1 MPQVRPNIIL
11 IMCDQ
16 MRWDAAGFAGSSI
29 VQTPYLDRLAQSGV
43 CFENAYCA
51 SPVCSPA
58 RASWLT
64 GLYPHAHL
72 QLKNYGPGSIGKW
85 GSYLPPDRVTIG
97 DVLKS
102 AGYRCG
108 MVGPWHLG
116 NDHLPQHGFDDFWCT
131 YRYLG
136 KDYPDPL
143 LDSFDRAGVPN
154 LYLKDAEGMT
164 QYGNTLEFGVI
175 TDPQQQ
181 RTTWTIDRSLE
192 FIQQPHDA
200 PFFLFVS
207 IKDPHPRILVPPD
220 LVELYPEDQ
229 MPLPT
234 SFRDPLDDK
243 PLSQARAKFRIPPTV
258 TDDQFRRVIAYYYA
272 LITHIDMQVNRLLRT
287 LETQS
292 ITQNTIVAF
301 ISDHGEMLGDHGFT
315 EKCLMYEASVRVPCL
330 LSWRGTL
337 PAEARVKTPLGGVDL
352 MPTLLALA
360 GEEPP
365 SPIDG
370 RSVAAS
376 ILAGEEPTPQ
386 PVFAEIASNEA
397 IYRGA
402 QDLEQLAA
410 HVMVYDGRW
419 KYICNRFDI
428 DELYDLETD
437 AEEMRNLAA
446 QPEHHERVDSMRRQI
461 AEMVCH
467 TGPGPY
473 DWCLSDGAMTAA
485 TQ

>member
-1 MPQVRPNIIL
+1 
-11 IMCDQ
+11 MCDQ

-29 VQTPYLDRLAQSGV
+29 VQTPHLDRLAQSGV

-64 GLYPHAHL
+64 GLYPHTHL
-72 QLKNYGPGSIGKW
+72 QLKNYGPGLIGKW
-85 GSYLPPDRVTIG
+85 GSHLPADRITIG

-143 LDSFDRAGVPN
+143 FDSFDRAGVPN
-154 LYLKDAEGMT
+154 LYRKDAAGMT
-164 QYGNTLEFGVI
+164 QYGNTLEFGTI
-175 TDPQQQ
+175 TDPRQQ
-181 RTTWTIDRSLE
+181 RTTWTIDQSLE

-207 IKDPHPRILVPPD
+207 IKDPHPRVLVSPE

-229 MPLPT
+229 MPLPV
-234 SFRDPLDDK
+234 SLRDPLDGK
-243 PLSQARAKFRIPPTV
+243 PAFQARAKFRIPPTV
-258 TDDQFRRVIAYYYA
+258 TDDQFRQVIAYYYA
-272 LITHIDMQVNRLLRT
+272 LITHIDAQVGRLFRT
-287 LETQS
+287 LETQG
-292 ITQNTIVAF
+292 ITQDTIVAF

-330 LSWRGTL
+330 LSWSGTL
-337 PAEARVKTPLGGVDL
+337 PAGARVKTSLGGVDL

-370 RSVAAS
+370 RSVAEA
-376 ILAGEEPTPQ
+376 ILAGREPTPQ
-386 PVFAEIASNEA
+386 PIFAEIASNEA
-397 IYRGA
+397 IYRNA
-402 QDLEQLAA
+402 QDPEQLAA

-419 KYICNRFDI
+419 KYIRNRFDI
-428 DELYDLETD
+428 DELYDLETNAD
-437 AEEMRNLAA
+437 EMRNLAV
-446 QPEHHERVDSMRRQI
+446 QPEHRERVDSMRRQI

-473 DWCLSDGAMTAA
+473 SWCLSNTNSDKE
-485 TQ
+485 